1 MMILGHKIRIY
12 PDNEQTSALTKAVG
26 VARFTYNWALNEWK
40 LWYEYDQKPNFLK
53 LKKYFNKI
61 KKNKYPWIYDSLR
74 DANSQEF
81 VHLQRAFKNFF
92 EGRSKYPV
100 FKKKGKNDSFYIS
113 NDKFRIKDQKVKLPK
128 IGWIDMAEKLRFDGK
143 IQSATVSRISNY
155 WFISFNV
162 DVPDYKKDR
171 TLNNEIGIDLG
182 LKNFITCS
190 DGFISKPNN
199 ELRKDLKK
207 LRRVSRR
214 HSRKK
219 KGSNN
224 RKKSQVR
231 LSKLHYRISNKR
243 KDVIHK
249 LTSKICRENQS
260 IIIED
265 LNVSGMIRNR
275 KLSRSIQDASFGEF
289 RRQLEYKSKIYFCNL
304 IKAPRFFPSSKQCSN
319 CGCLKE
325 DLKLSDRI
333 YSCNHC
339 GFIID
344 RDLNASIN
352 LKYLINSSTL
362 GFRGIN
368 ASGHTG
374 SGHRSKSGDETGV
387 VEGRTNILITCDH

>member
-1 MMILGHKIRIY
+1 MILGHKIRIY
-12 PDNEQTSALTKAVG
+12 PDKEQTLALTKAVG

-40 LWYEYDQKPNFLK
+40 LWYEHDQKPNGLK

-61 KKNKYPWIYDSLR
+61 KGKKYPWIYDSLR

-81 VHLQRAFKNFF
+81 SNLQKAFKNFF

-113 NDKFRIKDQKVKLPK
+113 NDKFRIKDRKVKLPK
-128 IGWIDMAEKLRFDGK
+128 MGWIKMAEELRFEGK
-143 IQSATVSRISNY
+143 IQSATVSRTSNY

-162 DVPDYKKDR
+162 DIPDYKKDR
-171 TLNNEIGIDLG
+171 ISDNEIGIDLG

-190 DGFISKPNN
+190 DGFKTEPNN
-199 ELRKDLKK
+199 ELKKELKK

-219 KGSNN
+219 LGSNN
-224 RKKSQVR
+224 RKKSQIK
-231 LSKLHYRISNKR
+231 LSKLHYRILNKR
-243 KDVIHK
+243 RDVIHK
-249 LTSKICRENQS
+249 LTSKICRENQT
-260 IIIED
+260 IVIED
-265 LNVSGMIRNR
+265 LNVKGMVKNR
-275 KLSRSIQDASFGEF
+275 KLARSLSDASFGEF
-289 RRQLEYKSKIYFCNL
+289 RRQLEYKSQIYSCSL

-325 DLKLSDRI
+325 DLKLSDRV
-333 YSCNHC
+333 YSCEHC
-339 GFIID
+339 GFEID

-352 LKYLINSSTL
+352 LKHLIDKSTL

-374 SGHRSKSGDETGV
+374 SGRWPQAVDETGM
-387 VEGRTNILITCDH
+387 VEGRIILDQIYEYV